1 MKNKIKIAVTMILVA
16 MVFVSGCAAK
26 PTSSDGAV
34 SSVSAT
40 ESYIASAKSKLE
52 SSTNFASDF
61 SAEVQ
66 MGGEEEKAISKAKV
80 EMVQEPLVV
89 GINMQ
94 DSYGQNTNS
103 SQLYL
108 EKVNDGVNMYMAYDG
123 QWTEMTLDEKDAM
136 KSVKIYD
143 ATKNMGLLLASGENW
158 EQVSTENGIVTITG
172 EVPAQKVYDVT
183 EAGSFLQLAGM
194 NGVDQSYYNDVKA
207 VPFEVQIKE
216 DGTPVSFTVD
226 FADALEIVMNH
237 VLQELGQEEVETISV
252 EKYVISQN
260 ISNLDEIKK
269 IEIPV
274 EARDAINY
282 EKEISLLESSAS
294 MQ

>member
-40 ESYIASAKSKLE
+40 ESYIASAKLKLE

-66 MGGEEEKAISKAKV
+66 MGGEDEKTISKAKV

-94 DSYGQNTNS
+94 DSYGQNTTS

-172 EVPAQKVYDVT
+172 EVPAQKVYDIS

-269 IEIPV
+269 IEIPA